1 MPTLRIVNGTLLTS
15 GPRHQV
21 INGDLYVQDG
31 RITHL
36 GKFPEAAPET
46 ADETLDAS
54 GCVVIPGFV
63 QSHIHLCQTLFRGAA
78 DDLELLDWL
87 KTRIWKF
94 EAAHTPDSLRVSAQ
108 LAIAEMMS
116 GGTTCAMTMESVHH
130 TEAAL
135 EVVAESGFRAVV
147 GKCLMDAGDEVPPG
161 LRETTAHAR
170 TESLRLLDA
179 WHGQAGGRIQIAFAP
194 RFVLSC
200 TETLLREVATLA
212 REKGVRIHTHA
223 SENQEEVV
231 LVERLTGRRNLAHLH
246 ALGLTGPH
254 VGIAHCIWLDEA
266 ELELLAETGTHVLHC
281 PSSNLKLGSGIAKV
295 VEMRERGIS
304 VSLGADGAPCNNR
317 LDAFTEM
324 RTAALLQKVRCGAQK
339 LTALEAFQMATW
351 HGARALGLENE
362 IGSLEVGKAADI
374 AVVTLDTMHAAPHP
388 DPLSALVYAAM
399 ASDVRHVV
407 IAGRTVVR
415 DGVLTTLDAE
425 EIRRRARREFA
436 SLAARAGVT

>member
-1 MPTLRIVNGTLLTS
+1 MATLRIINGTLLTS
-15 GPRHQV
+15 GPHHQV
-21 INGDLYVQDG
+21 IRGDLYVRDG

-36 GKFPEAAPET
+36 GEAPEA

-94 EAAHTPDSLRVSAQ
+94 EAAHTPESLRVSAQ
-108 LAIAEMMS
+108 LAVAEMMS

-147 GKCLMDAGDEVPPG
+147 GKCLMDAGDDVPPG
-161 LRETTAHAR
+161 LRETTAQAR
-170 TESLRLLDA
+170 TESLHLLDT
-179 WHGQAGGRIQIAFAP
+179 WHGQAEGRIHIAFAP

-200 TETLLREVATLA
+200 TETLLREVAALA

-223 SENQEEVV
+223 AENREEVA

-254 VGIAHCIWLDEA
+254 VGVAHCIWLDES
-266 ELELLAETGTHVLHC
+266 ELELLAATGTHVLHC
-281 PSSNLKLGSGIAKV
+281 PSSNLKLGSGVAKV
-295 VEMRERGIS
+295 VEMLERGIS

-324 RTAALLQKVRCGAQK
+324 RTAALLQKMRRGAQN

-351 HGARALGLENE
+351 HGARALGLGHE
-362 IGSLEVGKAADI
+362 IGSLEVGKAADV
-374 AVVTLDTMHAAPHP
+374 AVVTLDTLHAAPHP
-388 DPLSALVYAAM
+388 DSLSALVYAAM

-407 IAGRTVVR
+407 IAGRIVVR
-415 DGVLTTLDAE
+415 DGTLTTLDAPD
-425 EIRRRARREFA
+425 IRFRARHEFA
-436 SLAARAGVT
+436 ALAARAGVA

>member
-1 MPTLRIVNGTLLTS
+1 MPTLRIVNGTLLTG
-15 GPRHQV
+15 GPHHQV

-36 GKFPEAAPET
+36 GKVPET

-116 GGTTCAMTMESVHH
+116 GGTTCAMTMESIHH

-135 EVVAESGFRAVV
+135 EVVAETGFRAVV

-161 LRETTAHAR
+161 LRETTAQAR

-179 WHGQAGGRIQIAFAP
+179 WHGQAGGRIHMAFAP

-200 TETLLREVATLA
+200 TETLLREVAALA

-223 SENQEEVV
+223 SESRDEVA

-254 VGIAHCIWLDEA
+254 VGIAHCIWLDET
-266 ELELLAETGTHVLHC
+266 EQELLAETGTHVLHC

-295 VEMRERGIS
+295 VEMLERGIS

-324 RTAALLQKVRCGAQK
+324 RTAALLQKMRCGARK
-339 LTALEAFQMATW
+339 LTALDAFQMATW

-362 IGSLEVGKAADI
+362 IGSLDVGKAADI
-374 AVVTLDTMHAAPHP
+374 AVVTLDTLHAAPHP

-407 IAGRTVVR
+407 IAGRVVVR
-415 DGVLTTLDAE
+415 DGALTTLNAADVQAQ
-425 EIRRRARREFA
+425 ARREFTA
-436 SLAARAGVT
+436 LAVRAGVA